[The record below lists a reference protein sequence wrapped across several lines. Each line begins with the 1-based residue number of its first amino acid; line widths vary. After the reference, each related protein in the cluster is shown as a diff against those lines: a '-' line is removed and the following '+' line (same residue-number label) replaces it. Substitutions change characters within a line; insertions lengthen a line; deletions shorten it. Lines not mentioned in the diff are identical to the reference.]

1 MSTKPRLL
9 LVEDDLLIRQTTSM
23 LLEDDG
29 FEVRVAVDGADALSQ
44 LEREVPDL
52 VLSDIRMPGINGF
65 ELLQRARDM
74 PGLQEL
80 PFVFMS
86 ALAATGDIRT
96 GMSLGADDYIT
107 KPFDP
112 AEFCRS
118 VRARLSRARAR
129 REVAQRQES
138 FLTRY
143 LPHELRTPLNGVLGF
158 ASLMIDTAAEGRGL
172 SREETEEFGRNI
184 DISGRRLLAAADN
197 LTLLRELGDLL
208 ARDSVPQASVI
219 SVAGWSEATTL
230 LARKAAAG
238 FGREND
244 LAIEL
249 DPVRLSVPGT
259 YLPRVFA
266 LLVDNACK
274 FSLPGTPIT
283 VRGRKE
289 GARYRLVVA
298 DLGRGMTPEQVAAVG
313 LFQQFE
319 RTKWEQQGLG
329 LGFEIAGRFARV
341 AGAGLVVEINQPSPG
356 LTTGFL
362 LDVLQ

>member
-1 MSTKPRLL
+1 MSNKPRLL
-9 LVEDDLLIRQTTSM
+9 LVEDDRLIRDSTAA

-29 FEVRVAVDGADALSQ
+29 FEVRVAADGAEALAL

-52 VLSDIRMPGINGF
+52 VLSDIRMPRVNGF
-65 ELLQRARDM
+65 ELLERARAM
-74 PGLQEL
+74 PGRRDL

-86 ALAATGDIRT
+86 AMAATGDIRT

-107 KPFDP
+107 KPFEP
-112 AEFCRS
+112 GEICGS
-118 VRARLSRARAR
+118 VRTRLNRARAL

-197 LTLLRELGDLL
+197 LTLMRELGDLL
-208 ARDSVPQASVI
+208 ARDSAPQSAVI
-219 SVAGWSEATTL
+219 PVAGWAEPTKL
-230 LARKAAAG
+230 LARKAAEG

-244 LAIEL
+244 LLVEL
-249 DPVRLSVPGT
+249 DPIPLAAPGT

-289 GARYRLVVA
+289 GERYRLVVT
-298 DLGRGMTPEQVAAVG
+298 DRGRGMTPEQVATVG

-319 RTKWEQQGLG
+319 RTEREQQGLG
-329 LGFEIAGRFARV
+329 LGFEIASRFARL
-341 AGAGLVVEINQPSPG
+341 AGAGFVLEINQPSPG
-356 LTTGFL
+356 LTAGFL
-362 LDVLQ
+362 LDVLP